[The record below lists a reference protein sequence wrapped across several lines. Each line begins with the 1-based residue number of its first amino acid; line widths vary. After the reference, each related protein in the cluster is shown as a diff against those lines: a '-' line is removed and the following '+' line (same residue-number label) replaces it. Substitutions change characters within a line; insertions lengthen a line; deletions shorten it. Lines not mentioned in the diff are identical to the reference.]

1 MAWQGWLVL
10 LVASVLFAG
19 FSLVTVHPFL
29 ATIHRVDT
37 NILVVEGWVHDYA
50 IQAGIDEY
58 RTGSYERIFV
68 TGGPVTGSGPYTS
81 DYDTSAH
88 VGESRL
94 KALGMPA
101 EAIQAVPSRVV
112 DRERTYYA
120 ALALRDWFHQ
130 QAIEVHAINIVTEN
144 VHARRTRLL
153 FAEAF
158 GPKVA
163 VGVIAAFN
171 PDYNPKRWWR
181 YSEGVRE
188 VIGEAIAYIY
198 AKFFFYPP
206 AASGQEQ

>member
-1 MAWQGWLVL
+1 ML
-10 LVASVLFAG
+10 LASVLLASFL
-19 FSLVTVHPFL
+19 LVTVHPFL
-29 ATIHRVDT
+29 ATTHRVGA

-50 IQAGIDEY
+50 IEAGIDEY
-58 RTGSYERIFV
+58 RAGSYERIFV
-68 TGGPVTGSGPYTS
+68 TGGPVTGSGVYTS

-88 VGESRL
+88 VGEGRL

-101 EAIQAVPSRVV
+101 ESIQAVPSRVI
-112 DRERTYYA
+112 DRDRTYYA

-130 QAIEVHAINIVTEN
+130 QAKEVHAINIVTEN
-144 VHARRTRLL
+144 VHARRTQLL

-163 VGVIAAFN
+163 VGVIAASN
-171 PDYNPKRWWR
+171 PDYDPKRWWR
-181 YSEGVRE
+181 CSEGVRE

-206 AASGQEQ
+206 EASGQEKLRQ